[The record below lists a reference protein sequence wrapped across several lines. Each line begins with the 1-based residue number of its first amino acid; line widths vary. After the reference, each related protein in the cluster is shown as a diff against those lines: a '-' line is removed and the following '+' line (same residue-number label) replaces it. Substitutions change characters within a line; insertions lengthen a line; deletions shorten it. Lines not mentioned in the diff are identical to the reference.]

1 MRELMHAPQWIRCV
15 YESIQSQHTISRRLA
30 SAREEIKAIFPHM
43 IAVARSALEGECKM
57 SKRDAAGKYNSSIT
71 RVWPVFLQLLD
82 RDPTG
87 GSWLKDLLAHI
98 GKMNELASA
107 MSRLDCTIVQG
118 LRTERNFA
126 RYEPPVCLPLCLE
139 YDAPAP
145 ERFLAWLIRHPE
157 SIDWS
162 KLSSEA
168 PPSQT
173 FANRNKLRAND
184 PEVIESGLNNLVLS
198 GSRDAKG
205 RGTWWAFEGPTS
217 VDCFLETEDFVLA
230 VEGKRTEQLSA
241 RTEWV
246 KSRNQ
251 LARNLEIAENLARG
265 RRYGALLI
273 VEGKDDFKPI
283 DHSFLA
289 DDLPHYSDAER
300 EFLAR
305 HFIGSATWADVCGAT
320 GLDFAG
326 LPKTSAD
333 FCISFASRV
342 VEK

>member
-1 MRELMHAPQWIRCV
+1 M
-15 YESIQSQHTISRRLA
+15 RRLEE
-30 SAREEIKAIFPHM
+30 ARREIKAICPHA
-43 IAVARSALEGECKM
+43 IALYIGLREKRKM
-57 SKRDAAGKYNSSIT
+57 RKRDAAGKHNSSIT
-71 RVWPVFLQLLD
+71 RVWPVFLQLFD

-87 GSWLKDLLAHI
+87 KSWMNELLAHI

-107 MSRLDCTIVQG
+107 MSRLDCTIAQE

-126 RYEPPVCLPLCLE
+126 RYEPPVRLPLCLE

-157 SIDWS
+157 CIDWS
-162 KLSSEA
+162 KLPSETPN

-173 FANRNKLRAND
+173 FINRNKLRAND

-198 GSRDAKG
+198 GSRGAEG

-217 VDCFLETEDFVLA
+217 VDCFLETRDFVLA

-246 KSRNQ
+246 KLRNQ
-251 LARNLEIAENLARG
+251 LARNLEIAENLSRG

-273 VEGKDDFKPI
+273 VEAVEGTNDFKPT

-300 EFLAR
+300 DFLAR
-305 HFIGSATWADVCGAT
+305 HFIGSVTWADVCGAT
-320 GLDFAG
+320 GLDFAK
-326 LPKTSAD
+326 LPDTSAD
-333 FCISFASRV
+333 FYISFASRV
-342 VEK
+342 VEKRRQSAP